1 MKRRSVAAIV
11 GLALVVTAGRFV
23 VPVAVQRTLDNG
35 LRAAGGP
42 DLALIRTTI
51 FVAIVA
57 LLASTA
63 CGFLLVSRLAR
74 LAEFTLAELRRRAFA
89 HVHAMSPIGAGER
102 RGSLVSRVTSDVD
115 TVSAFVQWGGLTV
128 LVASGQL
135 VLATV
140 VMAVWSWQ
148 LTVVVYVAFVPLAV
162 ALTLLRRRLD
172 GAYSAV
178 RARLGDLV
186 AAIAEPVVGASVVR
200 TLGIE
205 SRTEQRINDRVDVML
220 AAQLRAQ
227 RVAVMAFSTGE
238 LVAAAAT
245 AAVLVV
251 GILLGAGGHMTAGR
265 LVGFVFLVTLFVQP
279 VQVATEV
286 LNEAQNARAA
296 LRRVRELTRLP
307 ITIRDPEGPG
317 VPLPPGP
324 LSVDIDHLS
333 FGYDDETVL
342 HEVTL
347 HIAARQR
354 IAVVGETGS
363 GKSTLV
369 RLLVRLMDPTS
380 GEIRLSGVPLRQARL
395 DELRRRVVMVP
406 QEAHL
411 FEGTIADNVRWGDPQ
426 ADDAAVGRCFVELGL
441 AEWVATLPLGIGTE
455 VGERGSA
462 LSAGERQLV
471 ALARA
476 HIAHP
481 DLLILDEAT
490 SSLDPITDLQ
500 VQRALYQLTA
510 GRTTIA
516 IAHRLSTARTAETV
530 VVIDDGR
537 VVEVGPHT
545 ELVAG
550 DGVYAALFRA
560 WLGAVTTTPTT
571 NDHIEAGSAPWH

>member
-1 MKRRSVAAIV
+1 MRRRSVAAIV

-23 VPVAVQRTLDNG
+23 VPIAVQRTLDNG

-42 DLALIRTTI
+42 DLHLIRTTI
-51 FVAIVA
+51 LVAVVA

-63 CGFLLVSRLAR
+63 CGYLLVSQLAR
-74 LAEFTLAELRRRAFA
+74 VAEGTLADLRRRAFA

-128 LVASGQL
+128 MVASGQL

-162 ALTLLRRRLD
+162 GLTLLRRQLD
-172 GAYSAV
+172 NAYSAV

-205 SRTEQRINDRVDVML
+205 TRTERRINDRVDVML

-227 RVAVMAFSTGE
+227 RVAVVAFSAGE

-251 GILLGAGGHMTAGR
+251 GILLGAEGHMSAGR

-296 LRRVRELTRLP
+296 LRRVRELTKLP

-317 VPLPPGP
+317 VELPPGP

-342 HEVTL
+342 HDINL
-347 HIAARQR
+347 HIPARRR

-380 GEIRLSGVPLRQARL
+380 GEIRLSGVPLREARL

-411 FEGTIADNVRWGDPQ
+411 FEGTIADNVRWGDPG

-441 AEWVATLPLGIGTE
+441 AEWVATLPRGIATE

-476 HIAHP
+476 HIAGP

-500 VQRALYQLTA
+500 VQRALYRLTA

-545 ELVAG
+545 ELVTA
-550 DGVYAALFRA
+550 DGVYAALFQA
-560 WLGAVTTTPTT
+560 WLGAVTKPS
-571 NDHIEAGSAPWH
+571 NDNPIEAGSAQWH

>member
-1 MKRRSVAAIV
+1 MKRRSVAAIA

-23 VPVAVQRTLDNG
+23 VPIAVQRTLDNG
-35 LRAAGGP
+35 LRARGGP
-42 DLALIRTTI
+42 NLGLIHSTI
-51 FVAIVA
+51 AVAVVA

-63 CGFLLVSRLAR
+63 CGYLLVSRLAR
-74 LAEFTLAELRRRAFA
+74 LAESTLADLRRRAFA

-128 LVASGQL
+128 MVASGQL

-148 LTVVVYVAFVPLAV
+148 LTVVVYVAFVPLAI
-162 ALTLLRRRLD
+162 ALTLLRRQLD

-205 SRTEQRINDRVDVML
+205 ARTERRINQRVDVML

-251 GILLGAGGHMTAGR
+251 GVLLGAGGHMTAGR

-286 LNEAQNARAA
+286 LNEAQNARAS

-333 FGYDDETVL
+333 FGYDDEIVL
-342 HEVTL
+342 HDVTL
-347 HIAARQR
+347 HIPARRR

-369 RLLVRLMDPTS
+369 RLLVRLMDPSS
-380 GEIRLSGVPLRQARL
+380 GEIRLSGVPLREARL
-395 DELRRRVVMVP
+395 EELRRRVVMVP

-426 ADDAAVGRCFVELGL
+426 ADDASVGRSFVELGL
-441 AEWVATLPLGIGTE
+441 AEWIATLPRGIATE

-476 HIAHP
+476 HIAGP

-500 VQRALYQLTA
+500 VQRALYRLTA

-516 IAHRLSTARTAETV
+516 IAHRLSTARTAESV

-545 ELVAG
+545 ELVTAG
-550 DGVYAALFRA
+550 GVYAALFQA
-560 WLGAVTTTPTT
+560 WLGAVTTSSS
-571 NDHIEAGSAPWH
+571 NDPIEAGTAQWQ